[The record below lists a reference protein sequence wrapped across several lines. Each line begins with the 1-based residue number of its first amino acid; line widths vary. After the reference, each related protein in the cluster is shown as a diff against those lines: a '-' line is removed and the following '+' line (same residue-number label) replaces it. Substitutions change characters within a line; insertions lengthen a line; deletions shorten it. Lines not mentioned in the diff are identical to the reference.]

1 MKTIKCY
8 SELIKLPTFKE
19 RFDYLY
25 IGGRVG
31 ENTFGAERYLN
42 QAFYNSYEWRRL
54 RNEIIIRDCGCD
66 LGIEGREIRAKRLLR
81 IHHIDP
87 ITLDDIS
94 NRSPK
99 LMDPENLICC
109 LWQTHQAIHYMGWEG
124 VIKEPV
130 TRRPNDTCP
139 WR

>member
-8 SELIKLPTFKE
+8 SELIKFPTFKE

-54 RNEIIIRDCGCD
+54 RNEIIIRDGGCD

-94 NRSPK
+94 DHSPK